1 MAGQITRIQNY
12 QTNWPLKVPSWRFS
26 TLCLSGLGEEI
37 VGSLIFMQK
46 VQKQLGWPND
56 WFTIP
61 KPTGSIHEWWLK
73 IVHFLSLA
81 LSGLFKSS
89 LQNSKLCIIYTCIYI
104 YYKIY
109 IYKSNTSNQKGLI
122 GSESL
127 HQQQLRSQN
136 FCWPNPS
143 KVCCFAWSVCSRST
157 SPASPLREVV
167 LRPLKMQQSVGW
179 RPCNV
184 TWQTNQPK
192 IGWKSWRSWVCQVDD
207 LFFLGLVVL
216 FLDVN
221 YNWN

>member
-104 YYKIY
+104 YIIKFTYINQTPQTKKASSVQNPFTNNNFGPKIFVGQ
-109 IYKSNTSNQKGLI
+109 IPPRCVASHGAFALEVPLPLRRFAKS
-122 GSESL
+122 
-127 HQQQLRSQN
+127 
-136 FCWPNPS
+136 
-143 KVCCFAWSVCSRST
+143 CCDLWRCSR
-157 SPASPLREVV
+157 ASGEGHATLLGKP
-167 LRPLKMQQSVGW
+167 
-179 RPCNV
+179 
-184 TWQTNQPK
+184 TNRK
-192 IGWKSWRSWVCQVDD
+192 LDGRVEGVEFVKLTTCFFWVW
-207 LFFLGLVVL
+207 LFF
-216 FLDVN
+216 F
-221 YNWN
+221 